1 MTRRPRATIR
11 LDALRHNLQVARRAA
26 PRARLMAVVKAD
38 AYGHGMV
45 PVAEAIAGEVD
56 AFAVASPGEGL
67 ALRAAGIDRPILVLH
82 GALDADEVAAARAAR
97 LTLVVH
103 HPDQLALHLA
113 GAAPEAWVKIDTGMG
128 RLGLPA
134 EAGAAACR
142 RLGAACTGVLS
153 HLANADQPDH
163 PANARQLARFR
174 QATAGL
180 ERPRSLANSA
190 ALLSAPPMHFDWVR
204 PGLMLYGTS
213 PLQGRTAAELG
224 LRPVMQLTA
233 PLIAVHRRRAGQAI
247 GYGSE
252 WTCPEDMPVGVVAI
266 GYGDGYPRHAPS
278 GTPVRVGGVEV
289 PLIGRV
295 SMDSL
300 CIDLRGCP
308 QARIG
313 EPVQLWGDDLLVERI
328 AERAGTIGYELLC
341 AAGARCERV
350 WR

>member
-82 GALDADEVAAARAAR
+82 GALDAGEVAAARAAR

-103 HPDQLALHLA
+103 HPDQLALYLA

-134 EAGAAACR
+134 ETGAAACR

-153 HLANADQPDH
+153 HLANADLPGH

-180 ERPRSLANSA
+180 DRPRSLANSA

-204 PGLMLYGTS
+204 PGLMLYGAS

-224 LRPVMQLTA
+224 LRPVMRLTA
-233 PLIAVHRRRAGQAI
+233 PLIAIHRRRAGQAI
-247 GYGSE
+247 GYGGT

-278 GTPVRVGGVEV
+278 GTPVHVGGVEV
-289 PLIGRV
+289 PLVGRV

-313 EPVQLWGDDLLVERI
+313 EPVQLWGDDLPVERI